1 MSKVLGLIK
10 PPNTRP
16 ATSVV
21 SELEKL
27 VELHNSGALS
37 DDEFAALKKKI
48 VESS

>member
-10 PPNTRP
+10 PPDTRP
-16 ATSVV
+16 GTSVV